1 MTDKG
6 SPCPIK
12 YKGKLC
18 WASTELMNDGGK
30 LLIGIKQDMERSRNR
45 VKSKLAT
52 DRLGEFNGP
61 PIEKFEN
68 CSSAQKRL
76 VCYYKLYRFLYGNGR
91 LGVRVA
97 LPSCCVLRIQN
108 EYPDVEEPATID
120 EGFVEDVF
128 RDGLNDV

>member
-6 SPCPIK
+6 SPCSIT

-68 CSSAQKRL
+68 CISAKKRL
-76 VCYYKLYRFLYGNGR
+76 VCYHKLYRFFMVSDGWELEWR
-91 LGVRVA
+91 FHRAVF
-97 LPSCCVLRIQN
+97 SEFKMSIQM
-108 EYPDVEEPATID
+108 
-120 EGFVEDVF
+120 
-128 RDGLNDV
+128 